1 VSVRHL
7 LEIDDLS
14 PAELD
19 TVLRRAAHGPGE
31 RPLARRTVGLYFEK
45 PSLRT
50 RHSCEVAV
58 VQLGG
63 HPVTFRR
70 DEVGSGEREPVADI
84 ARVLSGYH
92 AALGARVF
100 DHGVLERLAA
110 ASTIPVVN
118 LLSDRGHPCQALAD
132 LLTMR
137 QSLGD
142 LAGATVA
149 WVGDFNNVARS
160 LALGATM
167 LGMKLQLACPPGY
180 GPADEDLD
188 RLRALGGEPTVT
200 NRPEEAAAGAA
211 AVHTDVWASMGQ
223 EDEAEARARAF
234 EGFQVDDR
242 LMAAAAP
249 GAVFMHC
256 LPAHRG
262 EEVSASV
269 ADGPQSVVFAQAHN
283 RLHSVRGLLAW
294 LLDQAESAQA
304 EGTQGAAGPGDGG
317 GTDGAEVRR

>member
-1 VSVRHL
+1 VTLRHF

-19 TVLRRAAHGPGE
+19 DVLRRADTPPGE
-31 RPLARRTVGLYFEK
+31 RPLAGRTVGLYFEK

-92 AALGARVF
+92 AALGGRVF
-100 DHGVLERLAA
+100 DHGLLENLAA
-110 ASTIPVVN
+110 AATIPVVN

-137 QSLGD
+137 QRLGD
-142 LAGATVA
+142 LGGATVA
-149 WVGDFNNVARS
+149 WVGDYNNVARS

-167 LGMKLQLACPPGY
+167 CGMKVHLACPPGY
-180 GPADEDLD
+180 GPTDADLD
-188 RLRALGGEPTVT
+188 RLRALGGEPVVSS
-200 NRPEEAAAGAA
+200 RPHEAVAGAD

-223 EDEAEARARAF
+223 EGEAEARARAF

-242 LMAAAAP
+242 VMAAAAP
-249 GAVFMHC
+249 DAIFMHC

-262 EEVSASV
+262 EEVAASV
-269 ADGPQSVVFAQAHN
+269 VDGRQSVVFAQAHN
-283 RLHSVRGLLAW
+283 RLHSVRGLLSW
-294 LLDQAESAQA
+294 LIEEADA
-304 EGTQGAAGPGDGG
+304 
-317 GTDGAEVRR
+317 

>member
-1 VSVRHL
+1 MTVRHYL
-7 LEIDDLS
+7 DVDDLS
-14 PAELD
+14 PAELAE
-19 TVLRRAAHGPGE
+19 VLRRADAPHGGD
-31 RPLARRTVGLYFEK
+31 RPLAGRTVGLYFEK

-50 RHSCEVAV
+50 RHSSEAAV

-63 HPVTFRR
+63 HPVTFRI
-70 DEVGSGEREPVADI
+70 DEVGSGQRESVTDI

-92 AALGARVF
+92 AALGGRVF
-100 DHGVLERLAA
+100 HHALLEEWAGVA
-110 ASTIPVVN
+110 TIPVVN
-118 LLSDRGHPCQALAD
+118 LLSDRAHPCQALAD

-137 QSLGD
+137 QCLGE

-167 LGMKLQLACPPGY
+167 LGMKVRLSCPPGY
-180 GPADEDLD
+180 GPGEDDID
-188 RLRALGGEPTVT
+188 RLRALGGEPLVT
-200 NRPEEAAAGAA
+200 LRPAEAAAGAD

-223 EDEAEARARAF
+223 EDEADMRRRAF

-242 LMAAAAP
+242 MMAAAAP

-262 EEVSASV
+262 EEVAASV
-269 ADGPQSVVFAQAHN
+269 MDGPQSRAIAQAHN
-283 RLHSVRGLLAW
+283 RLHSMRGLLSW
-294 LLDQAESAQA
+294 LIEEA
-304 EGTQGAAGPGDGG
+304 GT
-317 GTDGAEVRR
+317 

>member
-1 VSVRHL
+1 VSVRHV

-14 PAELD
+14 PVELD
-19 TVLRRAAHGPGE
+19 AVLRRAAVPPGDD
-31 RPLARRTVGLYFEK
+31 RPLAGRTVGLYFEK

-70 DEVGSGEREPVADI
+70 DEVGSGEREPIADI

-92 AALGARVF
+92 AALGARVH
-100 DHGVLERLAA
+100 DHGLLDELAA
-110 ASTIPVVN
+110 ASAIPVVN

-137 QSLGD
+137 QRFGE

-167 LGMKLQLACPPGY
+167 AGMKVRLACPPGY
-180 GPADEDLD
+180 GPTDDDLD
-188 RLRALGGEPTVT
+188 RLRALGDEPVVT
-200 NRPEEAAAGAA
+200 HRPADAVAGAA

-223 EDEAEARARAF
+223 EAEADERARAF

-242 LMAAAAP
+242 LMSAAGP

-262 EEVSASV
+262 EEVAAAV
-269 ADGPQSVVFAQAHN
+269 VDGPQSVVFRQAHN
-283 RLHSVRGLLAW
+283 RLHSMRGLLSW
-294 LLDQAESAQA
+294 LID
-304 EGTQGAAGPGDGG
+304 
-317 GTDGAEVRR
+317 EVER

>member
-1 VSVRHL
+1 VRHV
-7 LEIDDLS
+7 LEIDDLT
-14 PAELD
+14 PDELAE
-19 TVLRRAAHGPGE
+19 VLRRAGLPPGAE
-31 RPLARRTVGLYFEK
+31 RPLAGRTVGLYFEK

-50 RHSCEVAV
+50 RHSSEAAV

-63 HPVTFRR
+63 HPVTFRL
-70 DEVGSGEREPVADI
+70 DEVGSGQREPVTDI

-92 AALGARVF
+92 AALAGRVF
-100 DHGVLERLAA
+100 DHALLEAW
-110 ASTIPVVN
+110 ASVASIPVVN

-137 QSLGD
+137 QNLGD

-167 LGMKLQLACPPGY
+167 LGMKVRLGCPPGY
-180 GPADEDLD
+180 GPGDDDID
-188 RLRALGGEPTVT
+188 RLRALGGEPLVSA
-200 NRPEEAAAGAA
+200 RPTDAVAGAD

-223 EDEAEARARAF
+223 EDEAEARRRAF

-242 LMAAAAP
+242 VMSAAAP

-262 EEVSASV
+262 EEVAASV
-269 ADGPQSVVFAQAHN
+269 MDGPRSRAIAQAHN
-283 RLHSVRGLLAW
+283 RLHSMRGLLSW
-294 LLDQAESAQA
+294 L
-304 EGTQGAAGPGDGG
+304 TQEAAP
-317 GTDGAEVRR
+317 

>member
-1 VSVRHL
+1 MSLRHF
-7 LEIDDLS
+7 LEIDDLT

-19 TVLRRAAHGPGE
+19 EVLRLAAAPPAD
-31 RPLARRTVGLYFEK
+31 RPLVGRTVGLYFEK

-70 DEVGSGEREPVADI
+70 DEVGSGEREPIADI

-92 AALGARVF
+92 AALGGRVF
-100 DHGVLERLAA
+100 DHALLEELAGA
-110 ASTIPVVN
+110 ATIPVVN

-142 LAGATVA
+142 LAGVTVA

-167 LGMKLQLACPPGY
+167 VGMKVQLACPPGF
-180 GPADEDLD
+180 GPGDDDID

-200 NRPEEAAAGAA
+200 NRPDEAVAGAA

-223 EDEAEARARAF
+223 EAEADDRTRAF

-242 LMAAAAP
+242 VMAGAAP
-249 GAVFMHC
+249 GAIFMHC

-262 EEVSASV
+262 EEVAASV
-269 ADGPQSVVFAQAHN
+269 VDGDRSVVFTQAHN
-283 RLHSVRGLLAW
+283 RLHSVRGLLSW
-294 LLDQAESAQA
+294 LLQEAE
-304 EGTQGAAGPGDGG
+304 
-317 GTDGAEVRR
+317 R